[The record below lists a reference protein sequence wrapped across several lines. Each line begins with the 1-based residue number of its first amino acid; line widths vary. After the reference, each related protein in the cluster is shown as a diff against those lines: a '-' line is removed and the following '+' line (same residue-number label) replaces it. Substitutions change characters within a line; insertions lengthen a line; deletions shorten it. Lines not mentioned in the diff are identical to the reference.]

1 MCNQDWCPLTVCP
14 SVGINMSSTPA
25 SSSPGITGFIE
36 IFEGRLAK
44 MKLHLKE
51 ELAKAKSQRDK
62 KAIRRI
68 VADAR
73 KLNRT
78 LKEMRNA
85 NTKLCPHCGERL

>member
-1 MCNQDWCPLTVCP
+1 
-14 SVGINMSSTPA
+14 MSGTPA

-36 IFEGRLAK
+36 IFEGRLTK

-51 ELAKAKSQRDK
+51 ELGKAKNDRDR
-62 KAIRRI
+62 KAIRRLT
-68 VADAR
+68 ADAR

-85 NTKLCPHCGERL
+85 SARLCPHCGERL

>member
-1 MCNQDWCPLTVCP
+1 
-14 SVGINMSSTPA
+14 MSS
-25 SSSPGITGFIE
+25 SNGITGFIE

-51 ELAKAKSQRDK
+51 ELSKAKSDRDR

-68 VADAR
+68 IADAR
-73 KLNRT
+73 KLNKT

-85 NTKLCPHCGERL
+85 NTKLCPHCGEKL

>member
-1 MCNQDWCPLTVCP
+1 
-14 SVGINMSSTPA
+14 MSSDT
-25 SSSPGITGFIE
+25 GITGFIE
-36 IFEGRLAK
+36 IFEGRLTK

-51 ELAKAKSQRDK
+51 ELSKAKHERDK

-68 VADAR
+68 VYDAR

-85 NTKLCPHCGERL
+85 TAKKCPHCGEKL

>member
-1 MCNQDWCPLTVCP
+1 MN
-14 SVGINMSSTPA
+14 GTPA
-25 SSSPGITGFIE
+25 DKGPGITGFIE
-36 IFEGRLAK
+36 IFEGRLNK

-51 ELAKAKSQRDK
+51 ELGKAKHDRDR

-68 VADAR
+68 TTDAR

-85 NTKLCPHCGERL
+85 AIKLCPHCGEKL

>member
-1 MCNQDWCPLTVCP
+1 
-14 SVGINMSSTPA
+14 MSGTPA

-36 IFEGRLAK
+36 IFEGRLQK

-51 ELAKAKSQRDK
+51 ELSKAKHDRDRK
-62 KAIRRI
+62 MIKHQL
-68 VADAR
+68 ADAR

-85 NTKLCPHCGERL
+85 AAKKCPHCGEKL

>member
-1 MCNQDWCPLTVCP
+1 
-14 SVGINMSSTPA
+14 MSGTPA

-36 IFEGRLAK
+36 IFEGRLNK

-51 ELAKAKSQRDK
+51 ELTKAKSEQNRK
-62 KAIRRI
+62 LIKSQL
-68 VADAR
+68 ADAK

-85 NTKLCPHCGERL
+85 NTRLCPHCGEKL

>member
-1 MCNQDWCPLTVCP
+1 MSGTPP
-14 SVGINMSSTPA
+14 SQG
-25 SSSPGITGFIE
+25 PGITGFIE
-36 IFEGRLAK
+36 IFEGRLNK

-51 ELAKAKSQRDK
+51 ELGKAKNDRDR

-68 VADAR
+68 TADAR

-85 NTKLCPHCGERL
+85 NTKLCPHCGEKL

>member
-1 MCNQDWCPLTVCP
+1 MSGTPP
-14 SVGINMSSTPA
+14 SQG
-25 SSSPGITGFIE
+25 PGITGFIE
-36 IFEGRLAK
+36 IFEGRLNK

-51 ELAKAKSQRDK
+51 ELDKAKHDRDR

-68 VADAR
+68 TADAR

-85 NTKLCPHCGERL
+85 AAKKCPHCGEKL